1 MSKLKG
7 FMGGQLFKAT
17 FSLLLTTGLT
27 SIVGFIFWRI
37 VTGYYPESSQVGEA
51 TTLMA
56 LIGASSLLAVSGIN
70 PAIVLALSSKKDE
83 IEYKRTIHG
92 HSLIAAL
99 IASVITV
106 TVQTVLLF
114 TSNFEFLK
122 NPYVFALGVVTSA
135 LAAGGSTVDSTS
147 VALHKSGMVPFR
159 NTGQSIIKTALIVPL
174 IILLNDASYAA
185 VINATL
191 TAFVGGWIMTLIV
204 LKRTSGRF
212 FFRLSD
218 VKYSWGVIKGSLG
231 HHQITSLGANLPP
244 VLTPLIVTGLIGTS
258 ESAIFSIVW
267 MIGALF
273 FTVSPSVSS
282 AVLASTANRDDVHLK
297 HRIKQASWIILGLM
311 SVPMALVFLFPDYIL
326 KFFGDDYE
334 KGAFLIILLALS
346 ALPDAITNIAVAYL
360 RLKKDLKPASI
371 LNVLMGLSTI
381 GLIFVL
387 VPFAGI
393 NAPGWAWLATQTTGA
408 IGILAYI
415 WFRYI
420 LVNKKAK

>member
-1 MSKLKG
+1 
-7 FMGGQLFKAT
+7 
-17 FSLLLTTGLT
+17 
-27 SIVGFIFWRI
+27 
-37 VTGYYPESSQVGEA
+37 
-51 TTLMA
+51 
-56 LIGASSLLAVSGIN
+56 
-70 PAIVLALSSKKDE
+70 
-83 IEYKRTIHG
+83 
-92 HSLIAAL
+92 
-99 IASVITV
+99 
-106 TVQTVLLF
+106 
-114 TSNFEFLK
+114 
-122 NPYVFALGVVTSA
+122 
-135 LAAGGSTVDSTS
+135 
-147 VALHKSGMVPFR
+147 
-159 NTGQSIIKTALIVPL
+159 
-174 IILLNDASYAA
+174 
-185 VINATL
+185 
-191 TAFVGGWIMTLIV
+191 
-204 LKRTSGRF
+204 
-212 FFRLSD
+212 
-218 VKYSWGVIKGSLG
+218 
-231 HHQITSLGANLPP
+231 
-244 VLTPLIVTGLIGTS
+244 
-258 ESAIFSIVW
+258 

-371 LNVLMGLSTI
+371 LNVLMGISTI
-381 GLIFVL
+381 GLIFAL